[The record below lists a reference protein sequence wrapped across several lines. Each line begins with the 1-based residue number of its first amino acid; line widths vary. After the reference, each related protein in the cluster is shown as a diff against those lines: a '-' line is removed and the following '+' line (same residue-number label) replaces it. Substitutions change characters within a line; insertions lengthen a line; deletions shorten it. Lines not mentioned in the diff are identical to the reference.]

1 MGLET
6 GGTDRTTSRIPGSR
20 TGEYRKGAQAVLVI
34 LAVLVIMQGCSAAP
48 PSFARINLSE
58 TQEYRNM
65 SVSVLETIDLMD
77 PSASRVTLLSTT
89 GGSDLKGIPLPSIRN
104 VRRIFSDSTA
114 TWQGNTLT
122 IDENDTTVSL
132 TSMTEYQVF
141 IRLYLPRVRVQVPDA
156 TADVLLVKVNASMRQ
171 GDLPSLIRSTERAYL
186 LHTKG
191 VVSFDPMEPGF
202 HPVFYGPGP
211 WDIMQDFDPDN
222 LTYTLVHNEINVSD
236 FTLDQTTALLVS
248 QPANSPPTPGDY
260 LLSVFQY
267 DPGAE
272 RLVSYAA
279 WPVSIMDGDNWLELN
294 QPRPWRYDLKSGDAL
309 LLTFENTTQIT
320 NLSYVIIRE
329 NSTGGTPDTY
339 DAEVRV
345 NMSALE
351 ELGSGLALDFIL
363 AENPIMAVLKAPGI
377 SQANLTK
384 VVSYTITSTTNTTP
398 PASSHPAQINI
409 TPGYG
414 ISGYATQSTSV
425 VVPRTDLQ
433 GLLPGT
439 FRVYGLGAD
448 QQNEVTAL
456 DAGLLRV
463 GYSPTA
469 NFTPNVT
476 SGAVPLAVQFTDNS
490 TGTLPLSYAW
500 NFGDGGTSTLPDPVH
515 LYTSAGTYTV
525 NLTVTNDFGSN
536 STEKTISVVVVIPP
550 LAADFDA
557 SPTSGPAPLTV
568 HFSDRSTGPPDDWS
582 WVFGDGGT
590 SDLPDPV
597 HTYLTPGTYTVT
609 LTVGRGAETASRTRT
624 DYITVTAPVIQA
636 DFTASPTSGFAPLFV
651 QFTDTSTGPVTSW
664 AWDFTNDGT
673 IDSTARNPGHT
684 YPSVGVYSVRLTVTG
699 PGGSHTR
706 IRTNYITVNPLPP
719 APVAQ
724 FTANVTSGEAP
735 LAVRFWDNSTGSRHQ
750 WTWDF
755 GDGGTSDEQNPE
767 HLYLNPGNYTVA
779 LTVRG
784 IGGTDT
790 EVKPDYIQV
799 LYPPPVADFTANVT
813 SGEAPLA
820 VQFIDL
826 SGGNP
831 ASWSWNFGDNTTS
844 SFRDPVHVYPDPGTY
859 TVTLTVTNPRGSDTR
874 VRTGYITVTIP
885 EPVLRADFSGTPLAG
900 YAPLTVTFTD
910 ASTGE
915 PASWSWLFGDGGVS
929 DVPDPVHTYGIPGV
943 YAVSLTV
950 ANATANDTLTRDAY
964 VTVYRR
970 GSGGGSGGGGG
981 GGSFVIGT
989 TAIPTPTPTPAIPV
1003 GPPKEVVVLLPG
1015 VEGQS
1020 LEGLNVT
1027 SLPDEDLPPL
1037 PVGPVYMGYAW
1048 LISPEDAVIEPFAR
1062 LLVTFTAEQW
1072 LNLIGKDLVMMWYDP
1087 VSGNWQP
1094 LATTIDD
1101 AGMSVSGRVTR
1112 GGIVALMSNGRTTT
1126 PTMSPT
1132 ITPSPTMSP
1141 ETPPGEGL
1149 GPWIWII
1156 PVVVIIAGCA
1166 LAAVYILRV
1175 RTGPGKP
1182 PS

>member
-1 MGLET
+1 M
-6 GGTDRTTSRIPGSR
+6 
-20 TGEYRKGAQAVLVI
+20 
-34 LAVLVIMQGCSAAP
+34 
-48 PSFARINLSE
+48 NLSG

-89 GGSDLKGIPLPSIRN
+89 GDESDRKVLPLPSIRN
-104 VRRIFSDSTA
+104 VRRIFSSQNA
-114 TWQGNTLT
+114 TWQGNTLS
-122 IDENDTTVSL
+122 ILGALNSSVPL
-132 TSMTEYQVF
+132 TSLTEYQVF
-141 IRLYLPRVRVQVPDA
+141 IRPYIPRVRIQVPGA
-156 TADVLLVKVNASMRQ
+156 TADVLLVKVNASTQQ

-191 VVSFDPMEPGF
+191 VVSFDPLEPGF
-202 HPVFYGPGP
+202 HPVFYGMGP

-236 FTLDQTTALLVS
+236 FTLDPTTALQVS

-267 DPGAE
+267 DPGTE

-279 WPVSIMDGDNWLELN
+279 WPVSIMDGDNALVLN
-294 QPRPWRYDLKSGDAL
+294 RTAPWHYDLKSANDLLITFGD
-309 LLTFENTTQIT
+309 TTEIA
-320 NLSYVIIRE
+320 NLSYLIIRE
-329 NSTGGTPDTY
+329 TGTGGPNDSY

-363 AENPIMAVLKAPGI
+363 AENPLMAILKAPGI

-448 QQNEVTAL
+448 QDNVMTAL
-456 DAGLLRV
+456 DAGLLMV
-463 GYSPTA
+463 GYAPTA
-469 NFTPNVT
+469 NFTANVT

-500 NFGDGGTSTLPDPVH
+500 DFGDGGTSTLPDPVH
-515 LYTSAGTYTV
+515 LFTSAGTYTV
-525 NLTVTNDFGSN
+525 NLTVTNDFGSD
-536 STEKTISVVVVIPP
+536 STEGTFSVVVVIPP
-550 LAADFDA
+550 LDADFDA

-568 HFSDRSTGPPDDWS
+568 HFSDRSTGSPDDWS
-582 WVFGDGGT
+582 WDFGDGGT
-590 SDLPDPV
+590 SALQDPV

-609 LTVGRGAETASRTRT
+609 LTVGRGAETASRTRA
-624 DYITVTAPVIQA
+624 DYITVTAPAIQA
-636 DFTASPTSGFAPLFV
+636 GFVGSPTSGFAPLTV
-651 QFTDTSTGPVTSW
+651 HFTDTSTGPVTSW

-673 IDSTARNPGHT
+673 TDSTAQNPAHT
-684 YPSVGVYSVRLTVTG
+684 YHSVGEYSVRLTVSG
-699 PGGSHTR
+699 PGGSDTMV
-706 IRTNYITVNPLPP
+706 RTNYIRVNPLPP
-719 APVAQ
+719 PPVAQ
-724 FTANVTSGEAP
+724 FTANATTGEAP
-735 LAVRFWDNSTGSRHQ
+735 LAVQFIDQSTGSRHE

-755 GDGGTSDEQNPE
+755 GDGGTSGNQNPA
-767 HLYLNPGNYTVA
+767 HVYLNPGNYTVS

-790 EVKPDYIQV
+790 EVKSNYIQV

-844 SFRDPVHVYPDPGTY
+844 SFRDPVHVYPDSGTY
-859 TVTLTVTNPRGSDTR
+859 TVTLRVTNPGGSDTR
-874 VRTGYITVTIP
+874 VRTGYITVTVP

-950 ANATANDTLTRDAY
+950 ANATDNDTLTRDAY

-989 TAIPTPTPTPAIPV
+989 TATPTPTPAIPV
-1003 GPPKEVVVLLPG
+1003 GPPKEVAVLLPG

-1020 LEGLNVT
+1020 LEWLNVT
-1027 SLPDEDLPPL
+1027 PLPEEDLPPL

-1062 LLVTFTAEQW
+1062 LSVTFTAEQW

-1087 VSGNWQP
+1087 VSGTWQP

>member
-1 MGLET
+1 MRGL
-6 GGTDRTTSRIPGSR
+6 
-20 TGEYRKGAQAVLVI
+20 QAVLCI
-34 LAVLVIMQGCSAAP
+34 LAVLVIIQGCSAAP
-48 PSFARINLSE
+48 PSFAQIDLSE

-77 PSASRVTLLSTT
+77 PAASRVTLHSTT
-89 GGSDLKGIPLPSIRN
+89 GTDSDRKVIPLPSIRN
-104 VRRIFSDSTA
+104 VRRIFSSDTA
-114 TWQGNTLT
+114 SWQGNTLT
-122 IDENDTTVSL
+122 ILVGNDTTVSL
-132 TSMTEYQVF
+132 TSMTKYEVF
-141 IRLYLPRVRVQVPDA
+141 IRPYLPRVRVQVPDA
-156 TADVLLVKVNASMRQ
+156 TADVLLVKVNASMRH
-171 GDLPSLIRSTERAYL
+171 GDLPTLIRSTERAYL
-186 LHTKG
+186 MHDPRGILAIQQNPLVIGGYG
-191 VVSFDPMEPGF
+191 VWS
-202 HPVFYGPGP
+202 
-211 WDIMQDFDPDN
+211 N
-222 LTYTLVHNEINVSD
+222 LDYNESD
-236 FTLDQTTALLVS
+236 FGFTFTHNAFLVTDWTLDPTYARWVS
-248 QPANSPPTPGDY
+248 GLTPNITGNPPTPGDY

-267 DPGAE
+267 DPGTE

-279 WPVSIMDGDNWLELN
+279 WPVSIMDGDNAVILN
-294 QPRPWRYDLKSGDAL
+294 RTVPWRYDLKSGDAL

-329 NSTGGTPDTY
+329 NSTGGLPDTY

-363 AENPIMAVLKAPGI
+363 AENPLMAILKAPGI

-439 FRVYGLGAD
+439 FRVYGLGAG

-456 DAGLLRV
+456 DAGLLMV
-463 GYSPTA
+463 GYAPTA

-500 NFGDGGTSTLPDPVH
+500 DFGDGGTSTLPDPVH
-515 LYTSAGTYTV
+515 LFSSAGNYTV
-525 NLTVTNDFGSN
+525 NLTVTNDFGSD
-536 STEKTISVVVVIPP
+536 STEVPISVTVPP
-550 LAADFDA
+550 LTADFDA
-557 SPTSGPAPLTV
+557 SPLSGPAPLTV
-568 HFSDRSTGPPDDWS
+568 HFYDRSTGPPDDWS

-651 QFTDTSTGPVTSW
+651 QFEDTSTGIVTSW

-673 IDSTARNPGHT
+673 TDSTAQNPGHT

-799 LYPPPVADFTANVT
+799 LYPPPVAIFTANVT

-826 SGGNP
+826 SEGNP
-831 ASWSWNFGDNTTS
+831 VSWSWDFGDNTTS

-859 TVTLTVTNPRGSDTR
+859 TVTLTVTNPRGSDTW
-874 VRTGYITVTIP
+874 VRTGYITVTVP

-900 YAPLTVTFTD
+900 YEPLTVNFTD
-910 ASTGE
+910 ASTGD
-915 PASWSWLFGDGGVS
+915 PASWSWLFGDGGTS
-929 DVPDPVHTYGIPGV
+929 ALQDPVHTYNLAGV
-943 YAVSLTV
+943 YSVSLTV
-950 ANATANDTLTRDAY
+950 TNATANDTLTRDAY

-981 GGSFVIGT
+981 GGTFVIGT
-989 TAIPTPTPTPAIPV
+989 TATPTPTPAIPV
-1003 GPPKEVVVLLPG
+1003 GPPKEVAVLLPG

-1027 SLPDEDLPPL
+1027 PLPDEDLPPL

-1062 LLVTFTAEQW
+1062 LSVTFTAEQW
-1072 LNLIGKDLVMMWYDP
+1072 LELVGKDLVMMWYDP
-1087 VSGNWQP
+1087 VSGTWQP

-1101 AGMSVSGRVTR
+1101 AGMSVSGRVIR

-1132 ITPSPTMSP
+1132 ITPSPSIGP
-1141 ETPPGEGL
+1141 ETPAGEGL

-1166 LAAVYILRV
+1166 LAAVYIMRV

>member
-1 MGLET
+1 MSLKRDEM
-6 GGTDRTTSRIPGSR
+6 IPGGIRSWIPR
-20 TGEYRKGAQAVLVI
+20 ERRWYTVRGLQGVLCI
-34 LAVLVIMQGCSAAP
+34 LAVLVIIQGCSAAP
-48 PSFARINLSE
+48 PSFARMNLSG

-89 GGSDLKGIPLPSIRN
+89 GDESDRKTLPLPSIRN
-104 VRRIFSDSTA
+104 VRRIFSSQTA
-114 TWQGNTLT
+114 TWHGNTLT
-122 IDENDTTVSL
+122 ILGGNDTTVSL
-132 TSMTEYQVF
+132 SSMTEYQVF
-141 IRLYLPRVRVQVPDA
+141 IRPYLPRVRIQVPGA
-156 TADVLLVKVNASMRQ
+156 TADVLLVKVNASTQQ

-186 LHTKG
+186 MH
-191 VVSFDPMEPGF
+191 DPRGILAIQQ
-202 HPVFYGPGP
+202 HPLVIGAYGSWSHPA
-211 WDIMQDFDPDN
+211 D
-222 LTYTLVHNEINVSD
+222 YNESD
-236 FTLDQTTALLVS
+236 FGFTLTHNAFPVTDWTLDPTYARWVS
-248 QPANSPPTPGDY
+248 GLTPNITGNPPTPGNY

-267 DPGAE
+267 DPAAE

-294 QPRPWRYDLKSGDAL
+294 RTRPWHYDLKSGDAL

-329 NSTGGTPDTY
+329 NSIGGTPDTY

-345 NMSALE
+345 NMSAIE
-351 ELGSGLALDFIL
+351 ELGIGMTLDLIL
-363 AENPIMAVLKAPGI
+363 AENPLLAILKAPGI
-377 SQANLTK
+377 SPENLTM

-414 ISGYATQSTSV
+414 ISGYATQDTSV

-439 FRVYGLGAD
+439 FRVYGLGAG

-456 DAGLLRV
+456 DAGLLIV

-469 NFTPNVT
+469 NFTANVT
-476 SGAVPLAVQFTDNS
+476 SGAAPLAVQFTDNS
-490 TGTLPLSYAW
+490 TGTPSLTYAW
-500 NFGDGGTSTLPDPVH
+500 DFGDGGTSSLQHPVH
-515 LYTSAGTYTV
+515 VYSNPGNYTV
-525 NLTVTNDFGSN
+525 NLTVTNDFGSD
-536 STEKTISVVVVIPP
+536 STEDV
-550 LAADFDA
+550 
-557 SPTSGPAPLTV
+557 
-568 HFSDRSTGPPDDWS
+568 
-582 WVFGDGGT
+582 
-590 SDLPDPV
+590 
-597 HTYLTPGTYTVT
+597 
-609 LTVGRGAETASRTRT
+609 
-624 DYITVTAPVIQA
+624 ITVTTPVPTTIPTTAPTTVPTTIPT
-636 DFTASPTSGFAPLFV
+636 TAPTTVP
-651 QFTDTSTGPVTSW
+651 T
-664 AWDFTNDGT
+664 
-673 IDSTARNPGHT
+673 
-684 YPSVGVYSVRLTVTG
+684 TVTTTA
-699 PGGSHTR
+699 PT
-706 IRTNYITVNPLPP
+706 TPLPP
-719 APVAQ
+719 PPVAQ
-724 FTANVTSGEAP
+724 FTANATTGEAP
-735 LAVRFWDNSTGSRHQ
+735 LAVQFIDQSTGSRYE

-755 GDGGTSDEQNPE
+755 GDGGTSGNQNPA
-767 HLYLNPGNYTVA
+767 HVYLNPGNYTVS

-790 EVKPDYIQV
+790 EVKSNYIQV

-844 SFRDPVHVYPDPGTY
+844 SLRDPVHVYPDPGTY
-859 TVTLTVTNPRGSDTR
+859 TVTLRVTNPGGSDTR
-874 VRTGYITVTIP
+874 VRTGYITVTVP
-885 EPVLRADFSGTPLAG
+885 EPELRADFSGTPLAG

-915 PASWSWLFGDGGVS
+915 PVSWSWLFGDGGVS
-929 DVPDPVHTYGIPGV
+929 DLPDPVHTYGVPGV

-970 GSGGGSGGGGG
+970 GGGGGSGGGGG
-981 GGSFVIGT
+981 GGTFVIGT
-989 TAIPTPTPTPAIPV
+989 TATPTPTPTPAIPV
-1003 GPPKEVVVLLPG
+1003 GPQKEVVVLLPG

-1062 LLVTFTAEQW
+1062 LSVTFTAEQW

-1087 VSGNWQP
+1087 VSGTWQP

-1141 ETPPGEGL
+1141 EMPSREGL

>member
-1 MGLET
+1 MSLKRDEMIP
-6 GGTDRTTSRIPGSR
+6 GGIRSRIPRERRWYTVRGL
-20 TGEYRKGAQAVLVI
+20 QAVLCI
-34 LAVLVIMQGCSAAP
+34 LAVLVIIQGCSAAP
-48 PSFARINLSE
+48 QSFARINLSG

-77 PSASRVTLLSTT
+77 PAASRVTLLSTT

-114 TWQGNTLT
+114 SWQGNTLT
-122 IDENDTTVSL
+122 ILGALDSTVSL

-156 TADVLLVKVNASMRQ
+156 TADVLLVKVNASTQQ

-186 LHTKG
+186 MHDTRGILAIIYPSDKRLCGTWNTTD
-191 VVSFDPMEPGF
+191 VNESDFGF
-202 HPVFYGPGP
+202 TF
-211 WDIMQDFDPDN
+211 
-222 LTYTLVHNEINVSD
+222 VHNAFSVD
-236 FTLDQTTALLVS
+236 DWTLDSYCAMQATL
-248 QPANSPPTPGDY
+248 QPTPGDY

-267 DPGAE
+267 DPAAE

-294 QPRPWRYDLKSGDAL
+294 RTRPWHYDLKSGDAL

-320 NLSYVIIRE
+320 NLSYAIIRE

-345 NMSALE
+345 NMSAFP
-351 ELGSGLALDFIL
+351 ELGSGMTLDLIL
-363 AENPIMAVLKAPGI
+363 AENPLMVILKAPGI

-414 ISGYATQSTSV
+414 ISGYATQDTSV

-439 FRVYGLGAD
+439 FRVYGLGAG

-456 DAGLLRV
+456 DAGLLMV

-469 NFTPNVT
+469 NFTANVT
-476 SGAVPLAVQFTDNS
+476 SGAAPLAVQFTDNS

-500 NFGDGGTSTLPDPVH
+500 DFGDGGTSTLQDPVH
-515 LYTSAGTYTV
+515 LYTSAGTYTA
-525 NLTVTNDFGSN
+525 NLTVTNDFGSD
-536 STEKTISVVVVIPP
+536 STEDTISVVVVIPP

-724 FTANVTSGEAP
+724 FTANITTGEAP
-735 LAVRFWDNSTGSRHQ
+735 LAVQFIDQSTGSRHE

-755 GDGGTSDEQNPE
+755 GDGGTSGNQNPA
-767 HLYLNPGNYTVA
+767 HVYLNPGNYTVS

-790 EVKPDYIQV
+790 EVKSNYIQV

-859 TVTLTVTNPRGSDTR
+859 TVTLRVTNPGGSDTR
-874 VRTGYITVTIP
+874 VRTGYITVTVP

-915 PASWSWLFGDGGVS
+915 PVSWSWLFGDGGVS
-929 DVPDPVHTYGIPGV
+929 DVSDPVHTYGIPGV

-970 GSGGGSGGGGG
+970 GGGGGSGGGGG
-981 GGSFVIGT
+981 GGGGGTFVIGT
-989 TAIPTPTPTPAIPV
+989 TATPTPTPAIPV
-1003 GPPKEVVVLLPG
+1003 GPQKEVVVLLPG

-1087 VSGNWQP
+1087 VSGTWQP

-1141 ETPPGEGL
+1141 EMPPREGL